1 MGLTPRQKEILDFI
15 AACRG
20 EHGYSPSVREIAA
33 HFHLSSPATAHEH
46 ITRLIKGGYLT
57 SDGTPTRALV
67 PAERDAVD
75 TGIGVLL
82 PLVGL
87 ITAGEP
93 IEAIEE
99 REMIAVPANFVVDGS
114 NSFVLRVKGRSM
126 IEDGIYD
133 GDYVVIERNPSPRD
147 GDVVV
152 ALLDNTYATLKKFYR
167 EPGRI
172 RLQPANSTM
181 KPIFVKDV
189 TIQGIVRAVIRQFS
203 RSAGLA

>member
-15 AACRG
+15 AAYRG
-20 EHGYSPSVREIAA
+20 ENRYSPSVREIAA

-46 ITRLIKGGYLT
+46 IHRLIKGGYLT

-67 PAERDAVD
+67 PAERDAVN
-75 TGIGVLL
+75 TSMGVLL

-203 RSAGLA
+203 RSTALA